1 MASHVRIATDSDLP
15 SIARIEAAADTVFDA
30 IADRTEWGSPPSG
43 QDRCQHPGFLLVAA
57 DDEAGPAVGFVHVI
71 THDDVAHLEQL
82 SVLPE
87 HARLGHGT
95 ALVHAALDEA
105 RARGAKLITLR
116 TFAEIPWNAPFYASL
131 GFAEIPTP
139 SDSFTTALLD
149 AEQRAGLADVGPRV
163 HMSLDLGAGM
173 EMDADAFE
181 ALVIDEL
188 DKLPDDM
195 VDGLDNVVFV
205 VEDRAET
212 GEELFG
218 LYEGFALTDRGQ
230 YGMGELPDRII
241 VFRETHLA
249 ACADEAALRAEV
261 HTTLVHEIA
270 HFYGI
275 DDEQLH
281 ELGWA

>member
-116 TFAEIPWNAPFYASL
+116 TFAEIPWNAPF
-131 GFAEIPTP
+131 
-139 SDSFTTALLD
+139 
-149 AEQRAGLADVGPRV
+149 
-163 HMSLDLGAGM
+163 
-173 EMDADAFE
+173 
-181 ALVIDEL
+181 
-188 DKLPDDM
+188 
-195 VDGLDNVVFV
+195 
-205 VEDRAET
+205 
-212 GEELFG
+212 
-218 LYEGFALTDRGQ
+218 
-230 YGMGELPDRII
+230 
-241 VFRETHLA
+241 
-249 ACADEAALRAEV
+249 
-261 HTTLVHEIA
+261 
-270 HFYGI
+270 
-275 DDEQLH
+275 
-281 ELGWA
+281 